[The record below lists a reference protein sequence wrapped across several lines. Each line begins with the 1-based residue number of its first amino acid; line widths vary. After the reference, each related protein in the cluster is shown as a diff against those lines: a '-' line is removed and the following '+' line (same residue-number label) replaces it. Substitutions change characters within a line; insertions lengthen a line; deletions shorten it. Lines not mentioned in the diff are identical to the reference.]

1 MAFNQ
6 YAKTER
12 DFTTL
17 LNSANMTPADR
28 DKLSA
33 VLASLVGFQANGPAV
48 EQQITD
54 IETQIGDIVAAINN
68 IKVPVWKM
76 QVFDAN
82 GSFTVPA
89 SIAGGVVYVT
99 GSGGG
104 GGGAAWINSVSNFG
118 VGGACSGCYI
128 EKQPFPVSAGDIIPV
143 VVGAGGSAVSANA
156 ITANPVYGN
165 DGQPSSFGSLTINGG
180 SGGGEVAAN
189 TTQPRRGGWLG
200 AYQAGEVVFAAENS
214 VRYRAGLRQT
224 ALTAYT
230 LQAAAGAFG
239 DGADGAASSG
249 ASVTAQSAVA
259 NSGAGGGGAVF
270 FTGTPPA
277 ITITSG
283 AGGSGKI
290 IVEWQEFA

>member
-76 QVFDAN
+76 QVFDAD
-82 GSFTVPA
+82 GTFTVPE
-89 SIAGGVVYVT
+89 SIAGNVVYVT

-104 GGGAAWINSVSNFG
+104 GGGAAWINSAANFG
-118 VGGACSGCYI
+118 VGGACSGCYV
-128 EKQPFPVSAGDIIPV
+128 ERQPYPVAAGDSIPV
-143 VVGAGGSAVSANA
+143 IIGSGGAAVSANA
-156 ITANPVYGN
+156 ITAAPAIGN
-165 DGQPSSFGSLTINGG
+165 DGQPSSFGSLIINGG
-180 SGGGEVAAN
+180 SGGGEPAAN
-189 TTQPRRGGWLG
+189 TQQPRQGGWIG
-200 AYQAGEVVFAAENS
+200 GYQAGSTVFAAENS
-214 VRYRAGLRQT
+214 IRYRAGLRQT
-224 ALTAYT
+224 ALTAYA
-230 LQAAAGAFG
+230 LQSAAGAFG
-239 DGADGAASSG
+239 DGAAGAASTGS
-249 ASVTAQSAVA
+249 SVTAQSAAA
-259 NSGAGGGGAVF
+259 NTGAGGGGAVF
-270 FTGTPPA
+270 FTGTPPT
-277 ITITSG
+277 ITVTSG